1 MKYFFK
7 TSFPRRLVKEGSVSI
22 PAYIWVI
29 EIGFSYKKP
38 IMYSKDIENLNK
50 IKGY

>member
-22 PAYIWVI
+22 PAYIWVT
-29 EIGFSYKKP
+29 EIGFSYKKSV
-38 IMYSKDIENLNK
+38 MYSNDIENLNK
-50 IKGY
+50 IKSY